1 MFLSPATP
9 DEIKRI
15 IQNFENSSPGW
26 DGIKPIIIKLAFSSN
41 ILEPLC
47 YIVNLSFDQ
56 GCVPDQ
62 LKITDIVLVFK
73 MVTRH

>member
-15 IQNFENSSPGW
+15 IQNFKNSSPGW
-26 DGIKPIIIKLAFSSN
+26 DGIKPIIIKQAFSN

-47 YIVNLSFDQ
+47 YIINLSFDQ
-56 GCVPDQ
+56 GYVPDQ
-62 LKITDIVLVFK
+62 LKIVDIVF
-73 MVTRH
+73 

>member
-15 IQNFENSSPGW
+15 IWNFKSSSPGW
-26 DGIKPIIIKLAFSSN
+26 DGIKPIIIKLAFSN
-41 ILEPLC
+41 VLEPLC

-56 GCVPDQ
+56 GYVPYQ
-62 LKITDIVLVFK
+62 LKITYIVPV
-73 MVTRH
+73 